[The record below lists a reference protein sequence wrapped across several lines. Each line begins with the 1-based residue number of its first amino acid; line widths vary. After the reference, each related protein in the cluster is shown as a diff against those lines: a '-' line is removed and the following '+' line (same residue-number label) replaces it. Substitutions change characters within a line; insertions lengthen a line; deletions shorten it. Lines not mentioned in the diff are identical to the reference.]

1 MKPEDQENDKYYW
14 KQKPNASQ
22 WPLKNPTDK
31 KKEKLHRMSDLTRW
45 LFIVRTILIPVLFF
59 KAWIYGFGY
68 SFVYSYSVVLS
79 RLSPYLSDFSEW
91 GYTHHPLALTAMA
104 GVLAALARLL
114 LLVLP
119 WVLATLFAYVVV
131 LGLYWISVWTGIV
144 PPWSARFTLFRE
156 KGEI

>member
-1 MKPEDQENDKYYW
+1 MKPM
-14 KQKPNASQ
+14 KP
-22 WPLKNPTDK
+22 KN
-31 KKEKLHRMSDLTRW
+31 EKPHSVSDLTRW
-45 LFIVRTILIPVLFF
+45 LFIVRTILIPALFF

-68 SFVYSYSVVLS
+68 SFVYSYSIVLS
-79 RLSPYLSDFSEW
+79 RLSPCLSDFSEW

-156 KGEI
+156 EGEL